1 MSMLNVLKS
10 KWLQLEQRERM
21 VLSWGAA
28 IVAAIIF
35 YAFVW
40 QPWHRAIAHMEQ
52 ALQPRRESLVWMQ
65 QQAESIQNGS
75 LVEASF
81 NIKGAN
87 QSLLSVIEQTAKASR
102 VREAIQQLVPNSK
115 ENEVRVVLEQANFN
129 QWVRWVDTLIKDY
142 GVNVKQLSAE
152 RDEDAPNVAEI
163 RITFERL

>member
-1 MSMLNVLKS
+1 M
-10 KWLQLEQRERM
+10 
-21 VLSWGAA
+21 
-28 IVAAIIF
+28 
-35 YAFVW
+35 
-40 QPWHRAIAHMEQ
+40 
-52 ALQPRRESLVWMQ
+52 
-65 QQAESIQNGS
+65 
-75 LVEASF
+75 
-81 NIKGAN
+81 
-87 QSLLSVIEQTAKASR
+87 IEQTAKASR